1 MWEMDLG
8 VGIGWN
14 GTGDLENAIRVNT
27 IKNRFATALFKKDF
41 SVASEIIDEYRMDDI
56 DVDILSIPGIK
67 IRKSLDSGSIAMIN
81 TYIYSEVYC
90 KYLAISDVTSSTI
103 PLLAFTGNREAL
115 EWLYENGFAGKFFN
129 NCDVLMKNACIS
141 GSVDLVRWLSGIL
154 LGEINRSVNPVVGAL
169 GLNAN
174 MQRILRNITSHG
186 VLVNHSQFFYMT
198 PEIAEVVSEL
208 FPRDYHNTLN
218 IGRVDMINSV
228 KGCVPR
234 ASYVDGVW
242 VKCSW
247 EEYMERYEEKV
258 KLMAFT
264 DLSTPFLWNLQDMM
278 ESIRNGALP
287 IIKWILYKSSIN
299 DAKMIS
305 AICQSTG
312 VIENEENICRAVDVM
327 LPFFSTEELVEIPI
341 MFKMPFRGTHKITS
355 IYRLCLEA
363 IHNNSGFI
371 VAHLLEKGVVRL
383 SEYDYYLLYFIY
395 HAENL
400 DLFRYLYEKNRKE
413 IMDVIGHFL
422 MGGGLFANKIT
433 DWIKIR
439 VDYKMEKFGK
449 IVLT

>member
-1 MWEMDLG
+1 MDLD
-8 VGIGWN
+8 IGWN
-14 GTGDLENAIRVNT
+14 AAGGLENAIAANG
-27 IKNRFATALFKKDF
+27 IKNSFVTALFKKDF
-41 SVASEIIDEYRMDDI
+41 SAASRIIDEYRIIDI
-56 DVDILSIPGIK
+56 DVDVLYIPGIK
-67 IRKSLDSGSIAMIN
+67 IRKNLDSGSIAMIN

-90 KYLAISDVTSSTI
+90 KYLAISDVSSSTV
-103 PLLAFTGNREAL
+103 PLLAFTGNLAAL

-129 NCDVLMKNACIS
+129 NCDLLIKNACIS
-141 GSVDLVRWLSGIL
+141 GSVELVRWLFGIF
-154 LGEINRSVNPVVGAL
+154 LGEINLSVNPVAGGML
-169 GLNAN
+169 GLNPN
-174 MQRILRNITSHG
+174 MQRILRTITMDG
-186 VLVNHSQFFYMT
+186 VLVNPSQFFYMT

-208 FPRDYHNTLN
+208 FPRDHYNALN
-218 IGRVDMINSV
+218 IARVDMINSV

-234 ASYVDGVW
+234 ASFIDGVW

-264 DLSTPFLWNLQDMM
+264 DFTTPFLWNLHDMV

-287 IIKWILYKSSIN
+287 IIKWVLYKSNIN
-299 DAKMIS
+299 NTKLMV

-327 LPFFSTEELVEIPI
+327 LPFFSSEELIDIPI
-341 MFKMPFRGTHKITS
+341 MFQIPFRGSHKITS

-422 MGGGLFANKIT
+422 MGGGLFSNKIT
-433 DWIKIR
+433 EWIQNLMEYKI
-439 VDYKMEKFGK
+439 EKFGK